1 MSLHDLPGFTPGVE
15 APTTP
20 SAEGGHR
27 AFIDRKRRFL
37 VMALT
42 SGR

>member
-15 APTTP
+15 PPATP
-20 SAEGGHR
+20 SAEGWHR
-27 AFIDRKRRFL
+27 AFIDGKHRLL